1 MANLAQFRRN
11 VYSQNGEDGVI
22 AEIFQRLPD
31 ATPKWYVE
39 FGAWDGRYGSNCY
52 ALALAGWR
60 GVMIEGDPRRFER
73 LQRTARRFS
82 GRMLTVC
89 AFVESGPH
97 LEQILGALDVPS
109 EFGLLSI
116 DIDSFDYEIWKGMDV
131 HRPAVVVIEI
141 DFSTLPGIR
150 RVWASENGAATAGG
164 SHLPVAS
171 EGEGTTFT
179 SMVELGRSKGYT
191 PVCHTGN
198 LFFVRDDLAGHVGPL
213 PADPDE
219 LFIRD
224 WIDPTPLRVWRRKL
238 RWLTP
243 QRVLCKAEETF
254 ANLSIRG

>member
-11 VYSQNGEDGVI
+11 IYSQNGEDGVI
-22 AEIFQRLPD
+22 AEIFQHLPH

-60 GVMIEGDPRRFER
+60 GVMIEGDPHRFER

-82 GRMLTVC
+82 GRMLAVC

-97 LEQILGALDVPS
+97 LEQILATLDVPS

-131 HRPAVVVIEI
+131 YRPAVVVIEI
-141 DFSTLPGIR
+141 DSSTLPGIR
-150 RVWASENGAATAGG
+150 RVWAGENCAA
-164 SHLPVAS
+164 
-171 EGEGTTFT
+171 TTFT

-224 WIDPTPLRVWRRKL
+224 WINPTPLRVWRRKL

-254 ANLSIRG
+254 ANLSLRG

>member
-1 MANLAQFRRN
+1 MTNLAQFRRN
-11 VYSQNGEDGVI
+11 LYSQNGEDGVI
-22 AEIFQRLPD
+22 AEIFRRLPP
-31 ATPKWYVE
+31 AIPLWYTE

-82 GRMLTVC
+82 GRMIAVC

-97 LEQILGALDVPS
+97 LEQILASLDVPS
-109 EFGLLSI
+109 ELGLLSI
-116 DIDSFDYEIWKGMDV
+116 DIDSFDYDVWKGMDAY
-131 HRPAVVVIEI
+131 RPAVVVIEI
-141 DFSTLPGIR
+141 DSSTEPGIR
-150 RVWASENGAATAGG
+150 RVWA
-164 SHLPVAS
+164 
-171 EGEGTTFT
+171 GEDRPATTFT

-198 LFFVRDDLAGHVGPL
+198 LFFVRNDLADDVGPL
-213 PADPDE
+213 LVDAND

-254 ANLSIRG
+254 ATLSHRG